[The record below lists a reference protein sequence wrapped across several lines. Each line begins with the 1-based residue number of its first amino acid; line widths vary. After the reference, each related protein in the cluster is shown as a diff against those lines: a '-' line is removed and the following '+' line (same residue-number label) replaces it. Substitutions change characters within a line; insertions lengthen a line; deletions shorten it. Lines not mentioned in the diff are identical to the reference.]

1 MNCTANNLY
10 IQPECNKQL
19 ILKETAERAAAIKTT
34 SDDTIAL
41 SGDQVA
47 LSDDQVALY
56 PTLDDPFFNVKIAQ
70 KKEFND
76 TQYDGTI
83 YADIKQQADLLATA
97 DFELQPHQAFVKN
110 FLSANTPYN
119 GLLLMHG
126 VGTGKTCSAI
136 GVTEEV
142 RATMRE
148 LGQAK
153 KIIIVASENVQE
165 NFKLQLFDPRK
176 LKFTAGQWTTKS
188 CLGNKLIQE
197 INPTNIK
204 GLTQEKIASMIGT
217 IIKTYYTFMGYGQFA
232 NYIRRIITGR
242 EHDQGIVQPTKY
254 DEIEVS
260 PAAAAALRREFE
272 GRMIVIDEVHNIR
285 KSDEGDNKK
294 VAIFLE
300 TLVTHVHGMKLLFLS
315 ATPMFNSHKEII
327 WLLNILNMND
337 QRAKIR
343 VSDIYEANGAFKP
356 AGKDLLQQKAA
367 GYISYVRG
375 ENPYTFPYRV
385 YPEKFAPNHTF
396 KVVRYPTYQMNG
408 RRIPEADQKR
418 ILDLYLNF
426 MPVCGGG
433 QRGHPCGACQS
444 CGYRYIIEY
453 MRNNLLTH
461 LTVDFEEM
469 DKFGYSILQVPNE
482 ALIISYPIPRSNE
495 IAAALDQIG
504 IQYSP
509 STNKK
514 TRGGKKVIIADEAND
529 DDAVDDTTETDTDT
543 SPLFENSQNTNPFFT
558 VLPSALVGKHGL
570 ESVMNKII
578 LPPAA
583 GTNAAPVPLFQY
595 QYKKETI
602 AGYGRI
608 FAFDKIRNY
617 SVKMHTILDYVR
629 RSEGVILI
637 YSQYIEGGIIPM
649 ALALEE
655 MGFIR
660 YSEKS
665 GGADNLLHRDGGGAG
680 DPIPVDVRTLGQH
693 SKPTGQLMPARYAMI
708 TGNPRLSP
716 DNAFDIKGLTGE
728 NNKDGHI
735 VKVVMVSVAAAEGID
750 LKFIRQVHILN
761 PWYNMNRIEQI
772 IGRAVRNFSHKDL
785 PFEKRNTEILMHGT
799 IIPDAID
806 ETADLYMY
814 RMAEAKAIPIGRTA
828 RELQKGAVDCILN
841 HEQTNFTQ
849 EKIAA
854 AMKAPVTQE
863 LASGVV
869 LRDFKIGDAPFSS
882 VCNYMETCAYACTP
896 SARINIKNLNMD
908 TYGENFIYSNT
919 EKIGARIRQ
928 LMREGFFYH
937 KTPFIAAIQGH
948 SGGTNRYP
956 LVQIYATLTN
966 FINDRSMTITDKY
979 GRTGYL
985 QNVGDYYLFLPA
997 ELAAIEAYADLFDR
1011 ARPVDYKHTAVAFQ
1025 MGDIAAADVVTAAT
1039 TAPEYKMPRPSLKMG
1054 KTIYDR
1060 FQNFYMI
1067 AAHEAIHGKITDV
1080 ITTAAGAAVEDET
1093 WYRVCGKMIQYIL
1106 TDTTFA
1112 AAPFAA
1118 YITKDALLQYLTDHM
1133 LDSIAIYEEKVA
1145 VLNYV
1150 YSAAAPAVGSQTS
1163 FAWYIRQYFVR
1174 QVVDV
1179 TMSGRRGATVKRPT
1193 IMLYNYA
1200 GNRPVFLYQRVGAG
1214 KAESDADADAVWEE
1228 YTADEI
1234 IEHGIVNKM
1243 RDNLAR
1249 REEYNPIVGF
1259 MGYIAKTNILVFKVI
1274 NLATKRDVGYV
1285 CMQAG
1290 KKKVMN
1296 MLNETLGDGVEY
1308 FTKDNTK
1315 QVRDGT
1321 GKITQMLMNP
1331 GDLCIIQEL
1340 MLRMFHANDYMGR
1353 SWFIGPE
1360 AALFGEIYK
1369 IFTK

>member
-1 MNCTANNLY
+1 MDCTPDNLY

-19 ILKETAERAAAIKTT
+19 ILKETAERNAASGNQT
-34 SDDTIAL
+34 DDI
-41 SGDQVA
+41 
-47 LSDDQVALY
+47 ALY

-83 YADIKQQADLLATA
+83 HADIKQQADLLANA

-148 LGQAK
+148 LGQTK
-153 KIIIVASENVQE
+153 KILIVASENVQE

-176 LKFTAGQWTTKS
+176 LKFADGQWTTKS
-188 CLGNKLIQE
+188 CLGNKLLQE

-204 GLTQEKIASMIGT
+204 GLTQEKIAAMIGA
-217 IIKTYYTFMGYGQFA
+217 IIKNYYTFMGYGQFA

-242 EHDQGIVQPTKY
+242 DENKNRAEKY
-254 DEIEVS
+254 DEIEVT
-260 PAAAAALRREFE
+260 PATAAALRREFE

-343 VSDIYEANGAFKP
+343 VADIYEADGAFKP
-356 AGKDLLQQKAA
+356 GGKDLLRQKAA

-385 YPEKFAPNHTF
+385 YPEKFAPDHTF
-396 KVVRYPTYQMNG
+396 KVVKYPAYQMNG
-408 RRIPEADQKR
+408 RRIPEEEQKR

-426 MPVCGGG
+426 MPACMRAHGPGGRNG
-433 QRGHPCGACQS
+433 APCGACQS
-444 CGYRYIIEY
+444 CNYRYIIEY
-453 MRNNLLTH
+453 MRNNLMTH

-469 DKFGYSILQVPNE
+469 DKFGYSVLQVPNE
-482 ALIISYPIPRSNE
+482 ALIISYPVRTDE
-495 IAAALDQIG
+495 IAAALGQLG
-504 IQYSP
+504 EQMSP
-509 STNKK
+509 PTTTKK
-514 TRGGKKVIIADEAND
+514 GGHADADAAAPAAPAQLGGANA
-529 DDAVDDTTETDTDT
+529 DATDTQETDPDTT
-543 SPLFENSQNTNPFFT
+543 PLFENARPANPFFT
-558 VLPSALVGKHGL
+558 VTPATLVGKGGL
-570 ESVMNKII
+570 ESVMTKII
-578 LPPAA
+578 LPTTGAN
-583 GTNAAPVPLFQY
+583 TAPVPLFQY
-595 QYKKETI
+595 QYKKDTI
-602 AGYGRI
+602 AQHGRI
-608 FAFDKIRNY
+608 FAYDKIRKY
-617 SVKMHTILDYVR
+617 SIKMHTILDYIR

-665 GGADNLLHRDGGGAG
+665 GGADNILHRGGGAN
-680 DPIPVDVRTLGQH
+680 DPPILDVRTLGGDRGAA
-693 SKPTGQLMPARYAMI
+693 KGQLMPARYAMI

-716 DNAFDIKGLTGE
+716 NNAFDIKGLTGE

-772 IGRAVRNFSHKDL
+772 VGRAVRNFSHKDL
-785 PFEKRNTEILMHGT
+785 PFEKRNTEILMHAT
-799 IIPDAID
+799 VIPDAIE

-814 RMAEAKAIPIGRTA
+814 RIAEAKAIPIGRTA

-854 AMKAPVTQE
+854 AMKSPVTQE

-869 LRDFKIGDAPFSS
+869 LRNFKIGDAPFSS

-896 SARINIKNLNMD
+896 TAKIDMKKLNMD
-908 TYGENFIYSNT
+908 TYSENFIYSNA
-919 EKIGARIRQ
+919 EKIGARVRQ

-937 KTPFIAAIQGH
+937 KHDFIAAIQGAAADAAPDAAH
-948 SGGTNRYP
+948 TTTKYP
-956 LVQIYATLTN
+956 LVQIYAVLTS
-966 FINDRSMTITDKY
+966 FVDDRSITIADKY
-979 GRTGYL
+979 GRTGHL

-997 ELAAIEAYADLFDR
+997 ELAGVGAYADLFER
-1011 ARPVDYKHTAVAFQ
+1011 SRPVDYKHRAVSFK
-1025 MGDIAAADVVTAAT
+1025 MGADDDAVLADAAATAA
-1039 TAPEYKMPRPSLKMG
+1039 AAVEYKQPQPDIMKTG
-1054 KTIYDR
+1054 KALYDR

-1067 AAHEAIHGKITDV
+1067 TAHEIDHGRITDA
-1080 ITTAAGAAVEDET
+1080 IATNAGAAVEDEA
-1093 WYRVCGKMIQYIL
+1093 WYRVCGKMIQYMM
-1106 TDTTFA
+1106 TAPTFA
-1112 AAPFAA
+1112 AAPFSAH
-1118 YITKDALLQYLTDHM
+1118 ITKDAMLEYLTDHM
-1133 LDSIAIYEEKVA
+1133 LDSIAIYSEKA
-1145 VLNYV
+1145 AILNYV
-1150 YSAAAPAVGSQTS
+1150 YSAAAPAIASKTT
-1163 FAWYIRQYFVR
+1163 FAWYVRQYFER
-1174 QVVDV
+1174 QVVAV
-1179 TMSGRRGATVKRPT
+1179 KMGGRRAAGAQRRT

-1200 GNRPVFLYQRVGAG
+1200 GNRPVFLYHRTD
-1214 KAESDADADAVWEE
+1214 DATTPWEE
-1228 YTADEI
+1228 YTADDI
-1234 IEHGIVNKM
+1234 IEHGVIDKM
-1243 RDNLAR
+1243 REHLAAR
-1249 REEYNPIVGF
+1249 AEYNPIVGF
-1259 MGYIAKTNILVFKVI
+1259 MGYIAKTDILVFKII
-1274 NLATKRDVGYV
+1274 NLTAKRDVGYV

-1290 KKKVMN
+1290 KKKVMD

-1315 QVRDGT
+1315 QVRDSS
-1321 GKITQMLMNP
+1321 GKIVQMLMNP

-1340 MLRMFHANDYMGR
+1340 MLRMFHAVEYMGR
-1353 SWFIGPE
+1353 KWFIGPE

>member
-1 MNCTANNLY
+1 MNCTADNLY

-19 ILKETAERAAAIKTT
+19 ILKETAERAAAATT
-34 SDDTIAL
+34 DTETDPQAPE
-41 SGDQVA
+41 
-47 LSDDQVALY
+47 LY

-83 YADIKQQADLLATA
+83 HADIKQQADLLATA

-176 LKFTAGQWTTKS
+176 LKFTGGQWTTKS
-188 CLGNKLIQE
+188 CLGNKLLQE

-204 GLTQEKIASMIGT
+204 GLTQEKIAAMIGT

-232 NYIRRIITGR
+232 NYVRRIITGR
-242 EHDQGIVQPTKY
+242 ERDQGAAQQPPKY

-294 VAIFLE
+294 VAVFLE

-343 VSDIYEANGAFKP
+343 VSDIYEADGAFKP
-356 AGKDLLQQKAA
+356 EGKNLLQQKAA

-396 KVVRYPTYQMNG
+396 KVVRYPAYQMNG
-408 RRIPEADQKR
+408 RRIPEADQRR

-426 MPVCGGG
+426 MPACAG
-433 QRGHPCGACQS
+433 CGACQS
-444 CGYRYIIEY
+444 CNYRYIIEY

-469 DKFGYSILQVPNE
+469 DKFGYSVLQVPNE
-482 ALIISYPIPRSNE
+482 ALIISYPTPRSDE
-495 IAAALDQIG
+495 VAAALEQIG
-504 IQYSP
+504 KQP
-509 STNKK
+509 TATATTKK
-514 TRGGKKVIIADEAND
+514 ATRGGARVIMA
-529 DDAVDDTTETDTDT
+529 DDTDADADPDDVTETDTDT
-543 SPLFENSQNTNPFFT
+543 SPLFENTRPDNPLFT
-558 VLPSALVGKHGL
+558 VPPSALVGKHGL

-578 LPPAA
+578 LPAA
-583 GTNAAPVPLFQY
+583 TGAAAAAPVPLFQY

-602 AGYGRI
+602 AEHGRI
-608 FAFDKIRNY
+608 FAFDKIGKY
-617 SVKMHTILDYVR
+617 SVKMHTILDYIR

-665 GGADNLLHRDGGGAG
+665 GGADNIMYRGGAD
-680 DPIPVDVRTLGQH
+680 DPASVDVRTLGTH
-693 SKPTGQLMPARYAMI
+693 GAKAAHADRGQLMPARYAMI

-728 NNKDGHI
+728 NNKDGHV

-772 IGRAVRNFSHKDL
+772 VGRAVRNFSHKDL

-814 RMAEAKAIPIGRTA
+814 RIAEAKAIPIGRTA

-896 SARINIKNLNMD
+896 TARINIKNLNMD
-908 TYGENFIYSNT
+908 TYGENFIYSNA

-937 KTPFIAAIQGH
+937 KADFIAAIQG
-948 SGGTNRYP
+948 GTSAPTKYP
-956 LVQIYATLTN
+956 LVQIYATLTT
-966 FINDRSMTITDKY
+966 FINDRSMTVADKY

-985 QNVGDYYLFLPA
+985 QNIGDYYLFLPA
-997 ELAAIEAYADLFDR
+997 ELAASGAYADLFDR
-1011 ARPVDYKHTAVAFQ
+1011 ARPVDYKHPKVAFQ
-1025 MGDIAAADVVTAAT
+1025 MGDAGIGATVAAT
-1039 TAPEYKMPRPSLKMG
+1039 AVAVPEYKMPRASLKTG
-1054 KTIYDR
+1054 KSLYDR

-1067 AAHEAIHGKITDV
+1067 AAHEATHGKITDV
-1080 ITTAAGAAVEDET
+1080 IATAAGAAVEDET

-1106 TDTTFA
+1106 TDPMFA

-1118 YITKDALLQYLTDHM
+1118 HITKDALLQYLTDHM
-1133 LDSIAIYEEKVA
+1133 LDSIAIYEEKA
-1145 VLNYV
+1145 AILKYV

-1163 FAWYIRQYFVR
+1163 FAWYVRQYFAR

-1179 TMSGRRGATVKRPT
+1179 AISGRRGAAAVKRPT

-1200 GNRPVFLYQRVGAG
+1200 GNRPVFLYHVGGAG
-1214 KAESDADADAVWEE
+1214 AVASDNATTPWEE
-1228 YTADEI
+1228 YTADDI
-1234 IEHGIVNKM
+1234 IEHGIINKM
-1243 RDNLAR
+1243 RDHLAR

-1259 MGYIAKTNILVFKVI
+1259 MGYIAKTDILVFKVI
-1274 NLATKRDVGYV
+1274 NLSTKRDVGYI

-1290 KKKVMN
+1290 KKKVMD

-1321 GKITQMLMNP
+1321 GKIVQMLMNP

-1340 MLRMFHANDYMGR
+1340 MLRMFHANEYMGR
-1353 SWFIGPE
+1353 GWFIGPE